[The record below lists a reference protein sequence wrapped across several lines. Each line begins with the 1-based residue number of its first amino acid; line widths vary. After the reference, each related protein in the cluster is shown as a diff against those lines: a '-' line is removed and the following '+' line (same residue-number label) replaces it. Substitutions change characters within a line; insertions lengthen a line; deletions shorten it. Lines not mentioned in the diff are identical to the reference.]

1 MSRVFIGVGSNQGER
16 LECISRALQALN
28 AVPGIRVVQMATIL
42 ETEPVGLP
50 APRRFTGIYYVYA
63 MTCEDGSVYIGQ
75 TDDLLRRW
83 QDHLNG
89 RVEWTARRRPIT
101 IAHFEVL
108 STRREAVEREKS
120 LKTGYG
126 RAWLHQLIDS
136 GRARQAGGPPQGPY
150 LNTAA
155 ELQTTLT
162 PRELLTTLQGIER
175 RLGRT
180 PSPQRWTPR
189 PIDLDIL
196 LYDDQIVAE
205 PDLVIP
211 HPRMHERRFVLEPLG
226 QLAPDFAHP
235 ILGRTIAA
243 LLEDM
248 SVPSTVP
255 LPV

>member
-16 LECISRALQALN
+16 LEYLSRALQALN

-42 ETEPVGLP
+42 ETEPV
-50 APRRFTGIYYVYA
+50 
-63 MTCEDGSVYIGQ
+63 
-75 TDDLLRRW
+75 
-83 QDHLNG
+83 
-89 RVEWTARRRPIT
+89 
-101 IAHFEVL
+101 
-108 STRREAVEREKS
+108 
-120 LKTGYG
+120 
-126 RAWLHQLIDS
+126 
-136 GRARQAGGPPQGPY
+136 GGPPQGPY

-189 PIDLDIL
+189 PIDVDIL

-211 HPRMHERRFVLEPLG
+211 HPRMHERRFVLEPLV
-226 QLAPDFAHP
+226 QLAPDFVHPVLRHSIADLLAHLP
-235 ILGRTIAA
+235 A
-243 LLEDM
+243 L
-248 SVPSTVP
+248 VPSA
-255 LPV
+255 